1 MPRKPKVLLVDD
13 VRAIIEQE
21 KELLA
26 GMGLEF
32 TSAEHGTEALKAITQ
47 QKPDIV
53 LLDLMLPGMNGD
65 TICKFVKGRPDL
77 AGTFVIIVTAR
88 DDEKEL
94 QRCFASGCDAYV
106 TKPIDAAD
114 LVNKVQILLD
124 EIDLSDPSDVTDTDT
139 DPA

>member
-1 MPRKPKVLLVDD
+1 MSRKPKILLVDD
-13 VRAIIEQE
+13 VRSIIEQE
-21 KELLA
+21 KVI
-26 GMGLEF
+26 LEPLGCEYL
-32 TSAEHGTEALKAITQ
+32 TAEHGTEALKVITQ

-65 TICKFVKGRPDL
+65 TICKFVKTRPDL
-77 AGTFVIIVTAR
+77 ASIFVVIVTGR

-114 LVNKVQILLD
+114 LLEKVQILLD
-124 EIDLSDPSDVTDTDT
+124 EID
-139 DPA
+139 PATFAT